1 MKKKKKLRGFS
12 LVEVMTSLV
21 IMVILIAIASGVI
34 ITTFNI
40 FGRNALFR
48 AAQNNGNNVYNFIY
62 DHLSYATALKIDKT
76 VDINTKNG
84 LSFIDEKDLKIT
96 GTEGSETVEI
106 RPYYEKMKI
115 GSESMILQRKN
126 IKNPFYIYGN
136 ESEIDGKKTKINT
149 MNGCVCTVT
158 FSKYEIKTDPDNPDI
173 KIYPDTIEF
182 AVEISRFGETYY
194 LREGKIPVLN
204 ETAKSHI
211 YIPNEISCKTNEFEI
226 LYTYLQ

>member
-1 MKKKKKLRGFS
+1 MKKKNKLRGFT

-62 DHLSYATALKIDKT
+62 DHLSYVTALKIDET
-76 VDINTKNG
+76 VDINTKDS
-84 LSFIDEKDLKIT
+84 LSFIDKDDLKVT
-96 GTEGSETVEI
+96 VAEGSETVEI
-106 RPYYEKMKI
+106 IPYYEKMKI

-126 IKNPFYIYGN
+126 ITEPFYIYGN
-136 ESEIDGKKTKINT
+136 KSNENS

-182 AVEISRFGETYY
+182 AVEISRYGETYY
-194 LREGKIPVLN
+194 SRSGSIPILN

-226 LYTYLQ
+226 LYTYLH